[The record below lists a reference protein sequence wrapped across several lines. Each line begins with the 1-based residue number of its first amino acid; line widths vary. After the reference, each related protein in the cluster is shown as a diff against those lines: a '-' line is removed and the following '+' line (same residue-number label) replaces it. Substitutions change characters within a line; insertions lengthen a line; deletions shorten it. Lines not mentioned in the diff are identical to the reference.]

1 MILKGLRQNPK
12 LYNYTI
18 LVALER
24 YNYANWISNIKD
36 LISTSGYVFTLG
48 GSAIS

>member
-1 MILKGLRQNPK
+1 MILKGLRQDPK

-18 LVALER
+18 LVALEK
-24 YNYANWISNIKD
+24 YNYDNWISDIKD
-36 LISTSGYVFTLG
+36 LISTSGHVFTFG